1 MYIDFWYKD
10 NLKDVT
16 AIDCFFYASDCI
28 YRGNMYKN
36 GAIIGDYSA
45 KDSVEIEKTFSFT
58 GFSFT

>member
-10 NLKDVT
+10 NLKNVT

-36 GAIIGDYSA
+36 GVRIGDYSA
-45 KDSVEIEKTFSFT
+45 QDSTEIEKTFGFT
-58 GFSFT
+58 GFSFG